1 MLKIFAI
8 LSLFFLA
15 TQLQAQIVYTIKADS
30 VKLTG
35 CDSSELIIENH
46 TQGVPGF
53 LFNTGR
59 GRTQFTR
66 GLIKINDSLYLIG
79 ADTLHLNPGTTV
91 SGSTVFYVNR
101 NFTGAARAKISGN
114 TLASVSSTNA
124 GYNSQLSH
132 AVPGSVIHSYPD
144 PFSAR
149 NAALD
154 ALSAGKISNAQ
165 VIILPGNQYAIGS
178 DDSTKNGSLN
188 GQSPNNG
195 TVADIQFPQAVLL
208 NDSSIA
214 SIMKNNVDMYFD
226 IGTSLTYINS
236 SYGIPCCYDRDTVSY
251 HSNIYG
257 HGTFAQVYGE
267 VNSFIAVF
275 AVIINRKSCI
285 GFHAHRFIIQQW
297 QGFLIGDFSIATID
311 ADELESTESNVFNIG
326 QEGSPLPITGSAANP
341 PRMLTIRVDN
351 VHYGKGQ
358 TPYPDSQDWWYFIL
372 LGNIQY
378 IERTI
383 VDINIG
389 NLYLYSTND
398 APLLYTNSND
408 PMYNLQMTVNIG
420 NLVQRDSHLAYDVYF
435 GGLIYNWGP
444 GIAANNSIT
453 YNIKSANIDA
463 PLLGMV
469 NYCLV
474 AGSVNNRFNLNVGN
488 LVKNASAFKGGI
500 FNLTS
505 ELSQSAGTEPLI
517 FTITGNYKSYDSFPP
532 IFAYN
537 GWYSVPVPSR
547 YIFSGRYETA
557 VPGQPVAHFYA
568 SLGKILAFSDATL
581 INDGTTPSILA
592 DTVCANFNYN
602 CDPNPG
608 SITIPVYIKNVHATS
623 PPSSNVVQEGDS
635 IKVVPDISS
644 FFY

>member
-1 MLKIFAI
+1 MRYIGCLYV
-8 LSLFFLA
+8 LLFLA

-66 GLIKINDSLYLIG
+66 GLIKLNDSLYLIG

-91 SGSTVFYVNR
+91 SGNTVFYVNR
-101 NFTGAARAKISGN
+101 NFSGAARAKVSGN

-132 AVPGSVIHSYPD
+132 AIPGSIIHSYPD

-154 ALSAGKISNAQ
+154 AISAGRISNAQ
-165 VIILPGNQYAIGS
+165 VMILPGNQYTIGS
-178 DDSTKNGSLN
+178 DDSTKNGSLT
-188 GQSPNNG
+188 GQAPNNG
-195 TVADIQFPQAVLL
+195 TVADIQFPQTVLQ

-214 SIMKNNVDMYFD
+214 SIMKNNMDMHFD
-226 IGTSLTYINS
+226 VGTSLTYINS
-236 SYGIPCCYDRDTVSY
+236 AYAIPCCYDRDTVSY

-267 VNSFIAVF
+267 VNSFSAVF
-275 AVIINRKSCI
+275 AVIINHKACI

-297 QGFLIGDFSIATID
+297 QGFSIGDFSIATIE
-311 ADELESTESNVFNIG
+311 ADELESTEANVFDIG
-326 QEGSPLPITGSAANP
+326 QGGAALPITGSATNP
-341 PRMLTIRVDN
+341 PRMITVRIDN

-358 TPYPDSQDWWYFIL
+358 TPYPDSQDWWYL
-372 LGNIQY
+372 LGFSNSQY
-378 IERTI
+378 IEGTI

-389 NLYLYSTND
+389 NLYEYSTND
-398 APLLYTNSND
+398 GPLFRAFDQATL
-408 PMYNLQMTVNIG
+408 YNLQLTVNIG
-420 NLVQRDSHLAYDVYF
+420 NLVHRDSHLAYDAYC
-435 GGLIYNWGP
+435 GGLLTCFGP
-444 GIAANNSIT
+444 GIAVNNSIN
-453 YNIKSANIDA
+453 YNIRSANIDA
-463 PLLGMV
+463 PLLGMM
-469 NYCLV
+469 NFCAYS
-474 AGSVNNRFNLNVGN
+474 GNINNRFNVNVGN
-488 LVKNASAFKGGI
+488 LVKNASAFNGGI

-505 ELSQSAGTEPLI
+505 ELSQSTGTEPLV

-537 GWYSVPVPSR
+537 NWYSIPLPNR

-557 VPGQPVAHFYA
+557 VPGQAVAHFYT
-568 SLGKILAFSDATL
+568 SMGKILAISDATL

-592 DTVCANFNYN
+592 DTVCANFLYN
-602 CDPNPG
+602 CVPNPG
-608 SITIPVYIKNVHATS
+608 SVTVPVYIKNVHATS
-623 PPSSNVVQEGDS
+623 APSTNIVQEGDS
-635 IKVVPDISS
+635 VKVVADIPS

>member
-1 MLKIFAI
+1 MRYIGCLYV
-8 LSLFFLA
+8 LLFLA
-15 TQLQAQIVYTIKADS
+15 TQLQAQVVYTIKADS

-66 GLIKINDSLYLIG
+66 GLIKLNDSLYLIG
-79 ADTLHLNPGTTV
+79 ADTLHLNPGTIV
-91 SGSTVFYVNR
+91 SGNTVFYVNR
-101 NFTGAARAKISGN
+101 NFSGAARAKVSGN

-132 AVPGSVIHSYPD
+132 AIPGSIIHSYPD

-154 ALSAGKISNAQ
+154 AISAGRISNAQ
-165 VIILPGNQYAIGS
+165 VMILPGNQYTIGS
-178 DDSTKNGSLN
+178 DDSTKNGSLT
-188 GQSPNNG
+188 GQAPNNG
-195 TVADIQFPQAVLL
+195 TVADIQFPQTVLQ

-214 SIMKNNVDMYFD
+214 SIMKNNMDMHFD
-226 IGTSLTYINS
+226 VGTSLTYINS
-236 SYGIPCCYDRDTVSY
+236 AYAIPCCYDRDTVSY

-275 AVIINRKSCI
+275 AVIMNRQACVS
-285 GFHAHRFIIQQW
+285 FYAHRFIIQQW
-297 QGFLIGDFSIATID
+297 QGFSIGDFSIAAIE
-311 ADELESTESNVFNIG
+311 ADELESAESNVFAIG
-326 QEGSPLPITGSAANP
+326 DGGSVLPIMGSASKS
-341 PRMLTIRVDN
+341 PRMLSIRIQN
-351 VHYGKGQ
+351 VKYGKGQ
-358 TPYPDSQDWWYFIL
+358 IPYPDSQDWWYFIFL
-372 LGNIQY
+372 QNIQY
-378 IERTI
+378 IEGTI
-383 VDINIG
+383 VNINID
-389 NLYLYSTND
+389 NLYMYATND
-398 APLLYTNSND
+398 APLFYPSSNR
-408 PMYNLQMTVNIG
+408 PIYNLQMTVNIG
-420 NLVQRDSHLAYDVYF
+420 NLVHRDSHLDYDPYF
-435 GGLIYNWGP
+435 GGLIGCYGP
-444 GIAANNSIT
+444 GIAVNSSIN
-453 YNIKSANIDA
+453 YNIRSANIDA
-463 PLLGMV
+463 PLLGMM
-469 NYCLV
+469 NFCLV
-474 AGSVNNRFNLNVGN
+474 SGSMNNRFNLNVGN
-488 LVKNASAFKGGI
+488 LVKNASAFQGGI

-537 GWYSVPVPSR
+537 NWYSAPVPNR

-557 VPGQPVAHFYA
+557 VPGQAVAHFYA
-568 SLGKILAFSDATL
+568 SLGKILAISDATL
-581 INDGTTPSILA
+581 INDGATPSILA
-592 DTVCANFNYN
+592 DTVCANFRYN

-608 SITIPVYIKNVHATS
+608 SITIPVYIKNVHANS
-623 PPSSNVVQEGDS
+623 APSSNIIQEGDS
-635 IKVVPDISS
+635 IKVVADIPS